1 MQSPI
6 ARILAR
12 MCSVVLTTE
21 RTLSGFKGLYLLL
34 LVKIQIYSASPHT
47 YTATSFL
54 KHFTCELGFF
64 KVQNMFPSPQ
74 IQRRT
79 KSGTRIYH
87 LSKSPSISLPACLG
101 LRLHWTTPTSPW
113 SSTPPHAHEDRES
126 PPGVDS
132 TILPPLLPP
141 PHRLRAQR
149 ASQGRGAEASPIHA
163 PRSDMSGDRSPTV
176 ERRRG
181 IRRLLLH
188 PRGEASS
195 SSPPPPAP
203 APEEGRRKG
212 FATAALRG
220 LGCTSA
226 SASQAY
232 APGEAA
238 AAAAVRSSADWQGRR
253 RRRGRDRR
261 KERGGGGGGGF
272 VTGGIGADVW
282 CAPGI
287 PFAAEASSVN
297 CVVARH
303 QMVGRGGR
311 GAEGDRSHR
320 EVCPRLPRF
329 CCLPLA
335 FDLFVLR
342 FRSF

>member
-1 MQSPI
+1 
-6 ARILAR
+6 
-12 MCSVVLTTE
+12 
-21 RTLSGFKGLYLLL
+21 
-34 LVKIQIYSASPHT
+34 
-47 YTATSFL
+47 
-54 KHFTCELGFF
+54 
-64 KVQNMFPSPQ
+64 
-74 IQRRT
+74 
-79 KSGTRIYH
+79 
-87 LSKSPSISLPACLG
+87 
-101 LRLHWTTPTSPW
+101 
-113 SSTPPHAHEDRES
+113 
-126 PPGVDS
+126 
-132 TILPPLLPP
+132 
-141 PHRLRAQR
+141 
-149 ASQGRGAEASPIHA
+149 
-163 PRSDMSGDRSPTV
+163 MSGDRSPTV